1 MTTSYIL
8 ERQEDLK
15 AHKKMMREAE
25 KAAVEKMEEEKE
37 LRQAANEARIKAKVE
52 RIARGEPA
60 PVKTAVSIEAP
71 AAAEVKVSEE
81 APKPKAKSKVSFKK
95 KTVVKEQDDA
105 AEEGE

>member
-37 LRQAANEARIKAKVE
+37 LRQAANEAN
-52 RIARGEPA
+52 
-60 PVKTAVSIEAP
+60 
-71 AAAEVKVSEE
+71 
-81 APKPKAKSKVSFKK
+81 
-95 KTVVKEQDDA
+95 
-105 AEEGE
+105 

>member
-37 LRQAANEARIKAKVE
+37 LRQAANEARIKAKV
-52 RIARGEPA
+52 RGYRKRRAP
-60 PVKTAVSIEAP
+60 PVKLPFHSKHQKL
-71 AAAEVKVSEE
+71 AEVKSAERS
-81 APKPKAKSKVSFKK
+81 PKPKAKSKVSF
-95 KTVVKEQDDA
+95 
-105 AEEGE
+105 

>member
-60 PVKTAVSIEAP
+60 PVKTAVSIEHP
-71 AAAEVKVSEE
+71 QQQRLKSLKKPQSQRLN
-81 APKPKAKSKVSFKK
+81 PKFLLRKNRCKGARRCR
-95 KTVVKEQDDA
+95 
-105 AEEGE
+105 

>member
-37 LRQAANEARIKAKVE
+37 LRQAANEARIKAKV
-52 RIARGEPA
+52 RGSQEGMRA
-60 PVKTAVSIEAP
+60 PVKSCRFDSKHQKL
-71 AAAEVKVSEE
+71 AEVKVAERSPE
-81 APKPKAKSKVSFKK
+81 AK
-95 KTVVKEQDDA
+95 
-105 AEEGE
+105 G

>member
-52 RIARGEPA
+52 RIARGDA
-60 PVKTAVSIEAP
+60 LRRSRAAVSDRGTR
-71 AAAEVKVSEE
+71 S
-81 APKPKAKSKVSFKK
+81 
-95 KTVVKEQDDA
+95 
-105 AEEGE
+105 

>member
-8 ERQEDLK
+8 ERQKELRS
-15 AHKKMMREAE
+15 HKELMRAAE
-25 KAAVEKMEEEKE
+25 KAEIEKMEEERE

-52 RIARGEPA
+52 RIARGDPA

-71 AAAEVKVSEE
+71 AAAEVKASEE
-81 APKPKAKSKVSFKK
+81 APKPKEKSKVSFKK
-95 KTVVKEQDDA
+95 KPVVKEQDDA

>member
-37 LRQAANEARIKAKVE
+37 LRQAANEARIKAKVD
-52 RIARGEPA
+52 RIVRGNAP
-60 PVKTAVSIEAP
+60 PVKASVSVQAPKATEVEVCRGKARSLKLSQKCLSKKKPVIEESSDA
-71 AAAEVKVSEE
+71 SEE
-81 APKPKAKSKVSFKK
+81 
-95 KTVVKEQDDA
+95 
-105 AEEGE
+105 G

>member
-37 LRQAANEARIKAKVE
+37 LRQAANEARIKAKLE
-52 RIARGEPA
+52 RIARG
-60 PVKTAVSIEAP
+60 
-71 AAAEVKVSEE
+71 AAAGKLLCRFE
-81 APKPKAKSKVSFKK
+81 APKH
-95 KTVVKEQDDA
+95 
-105 AEEGE
+105 

>member
-8 ERQEDLK
+8 ERQKDLK
-15 AHKKMMREAE
+15 VHKQMMRAAE
-25 KAAVEKMEEEKE
+25 KAAIEKMEEEQD
-37 LRQAANEARIKAKVE
+37 LRRAANEARIKAKVE

-60 PVKTAVSIEAP
+60 PVKAAVSIEAP

>member
-37 LRQAANEARIKAKVE
+37 LRQAANEARIKAKVD
-52 RIARGEPA
+52 RIVRGNARAGKELLCRF
-60 PVKTAVSIEAP
+60 K
-71 AAAEVKVSEE
+71 
-81 APKPKAKSKVSFKK
+81 APKAS
-95 KTVVKEQDDA
+95 
-105 AEEGE
+105 